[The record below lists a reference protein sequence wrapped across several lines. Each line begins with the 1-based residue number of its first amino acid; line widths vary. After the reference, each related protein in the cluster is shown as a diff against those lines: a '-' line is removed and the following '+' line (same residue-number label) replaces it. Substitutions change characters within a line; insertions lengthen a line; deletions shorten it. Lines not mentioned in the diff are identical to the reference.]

1 MPWNNTQ
8 IGWQSK
14 GLIVGEK
21 CPKRLESLEFIPLE
35 GSNYPITLIIFRF
48 EIDDKGNEGKP
59 VDKDF
64 LKWSRLLARITCKA
78 FERTFRK
85 RAHTRRH
92 AA

>member
-1 MPWNNTQ
+1 
-8 IGWQSK
+8 
-14 GLIVGEK
+14 VGEK
-21 CPKRLESLEFIPLE
+21 YPKRLESLEFIPLE
-35 GSNYPITLIIFRF
+35 GSDEPITLIICRF

-59 VDKDF
+59 VDEKL

-85 RAHTRRH
+85 RAHTRKH

>member
-1 MPWNNTQ
+1 
-8 IGWQSK
+8 
-14 GLIVGEK
+14 VGEK
-21 CPKRLESLEFIPLE
+21 YPKRLESLEFIPLE

-78 FERTFRK
+78 FERTFRT